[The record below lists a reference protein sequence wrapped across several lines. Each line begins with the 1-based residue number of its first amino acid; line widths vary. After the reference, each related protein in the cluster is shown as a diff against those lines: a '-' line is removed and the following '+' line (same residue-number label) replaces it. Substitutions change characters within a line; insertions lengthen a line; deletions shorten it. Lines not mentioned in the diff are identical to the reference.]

1 MRVSETIGT
10 YLGWCPRCRSDAA
23 APVTPPVM
31 KRDDTRQQPQPL
43 RNWVTVPSGFT
54 ALSLAILFATCFVG
68 GQEWWPACVLGITVA
83 GMVAMAARPG
93 RGCAG

>member
-1 MRVSETIGT
+1 MRVSETTGT
-10 YLGWCPRCRSDAA
+10 YLGWCPHCGSGSA

-43 RNWVTVPSGFT
+43 WNRVVVPSGFT
-54 ALSLAILFATCFVG
+54 ALSLAILIVTCFIG
-68 GQEWWPACVLGITVA
+68 GQVWWPACVLGITVA
-83 GMVAMAARPG
+83 GIIAMAARPG